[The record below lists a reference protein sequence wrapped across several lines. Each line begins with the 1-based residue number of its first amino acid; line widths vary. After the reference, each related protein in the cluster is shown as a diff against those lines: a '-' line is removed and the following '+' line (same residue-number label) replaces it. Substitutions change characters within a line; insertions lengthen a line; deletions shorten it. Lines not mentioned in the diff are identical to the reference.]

1 MIRQTVIQPRVV
13 VPQVAVIAFAASRTW
28 AAIAFTVSHTQA
40 AAFVADHTW
49 AAVAFAVSHTQ
60 AIPWAADQTQAI
72 TFAAD
77 HTSVAALAPNQ
88 TSAVATIV
96 ASHTLVAV
104 ALVVTH
110 TQAVIALVTNQT
122 QAIVVLVAVMG
133 TFDPAQAGMVRKA
146 VVAVEVEVDLTNEDD
161 RAQQAQILTSQSLD
175 LDKQASSMQDHSK
188 NLADTM
194 AIL

>member
-146 VVAVEVEVDLTNEDD
+146 VVAVEVDLTNEDD